1 MSSPSSPTT
10 ASPVPSSP
18 TAGSL
23 EPLQLQSTPALIADR
38 LRAEILDGAFPA
50 DAQLSE
56 VELARQLKVS
66 RGPIREA
73 MQRLI
78 QEGLLRAERN
88 RGVFVVQLDQDDARD
103 VYLARG
109 AIERT
114 AAAIVTQRAPEAAL
128 LSLQHIVDRLA
139 GSLDGPWADV
149 ITEDLAFHQTLVESA
164 GSPRLNRMFRTLLAE
179 TRLCLIRLE
188 SFYDVPY
195 DVVVEHQGILDAIR
209 SGNLRTVDRL
219 VRLHMDASAA
229 RLSVPASPAVS
240 GDAAGDGA
248 AS

>member
-1 MSSPSSPTT
+1 VSTPTVGAPAT
-10 ASPVPSSP
+10 
-18 TAGSL
+18 L

-56 VELARQLKVS
+56 MELARQLKVS

-88 RGVFVVQLDQDDARD
+88 RGVFVVELDQDDARD

-114 AAAIVTQRAPEAAL
+114 AAAIVALRAHEDAL
-128 LSLQHIVDRLA
+128 VALQEIVDRLA
-139 GSLDGPWADV
+139 ASVDSEWSEI
-149 ITEDLAFHQTLVESA
+149 ITHDLAFHQTLVDA
-164 GSPRLNRMFRTLLAE
+164 AASPRLTRMFRTLVAE

-188 SFYDVPY
+188 PFYDGRSE
-195 DVVVEHQGILDAIR
+195 VVAEHQGILDAIR
-209 SGNLRTVDRL
+209 SGELATIDRL
-219 VRLHMDASAA
+219 VQLHMDASAA
-229 RLSVPASPAVS
+229 RLSVPKGGAD
-240 GDAAGDGA
+240 DAGTGA
-248 AS
+248 P

>member
-1 MSSPSSPTT
+1 MTSL
-10 ASPVPSSP
+10 
-18 TAGSL
+18 AGSGLGGL

-38 LRAEILDGAFPA
+38 LRAEILDGSFPA
-50 DAQLSE
+50 DTQLSE
-56 VELARQLKVS
+56 MELARQLKVS

-88 RGVFVVQLDQDDARD
+88 RGVFVVELDHDDARD

-114 AAAIVTQRAPEAAL
+114 AAAIVTAAAPQESFTAL
-128 LSLQHIVDRLA
+128 QEIVDRLA
-139 GSLDGPWADV
+139 ASLDGEWNEI
-149 ITEDLAFHQTLVESA
+149 ITHDLDFHQTLVEA
-164 GSPRLNRMFRTLLAE
+164 AASPRLSRMFRTLVAE
-179 TRLCLIRLE
+179 TRLCLMRLE
-188 SFYDVPY
+188 PFYDGRSE
-195 DVVVEHQGILDAIR
+195 VVAEHQAILDAVR

-229 RLSVPASPAVS
+229 RLSVPKTR
-240 GDAAGDGA
+240 D
-248 AS
+248 